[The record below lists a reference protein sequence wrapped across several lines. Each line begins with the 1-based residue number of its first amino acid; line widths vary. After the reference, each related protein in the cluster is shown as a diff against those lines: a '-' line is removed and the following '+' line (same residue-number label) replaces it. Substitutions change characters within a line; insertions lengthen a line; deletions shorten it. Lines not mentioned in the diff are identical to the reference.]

1 MAGPFANPAEEKDFT
16 TKSTKDTKKEQ
27 NPLLESSV
35 FTFVLFVSFV
45 VNEASWLASLRGLLL
60 TALVQTKR
68 RFEEESVN
76 LHVNRIVDAHADDAT
91 DLLGNGK

>member
-1 MAGPFANPAEEKDFT
+1 MFQPRRSLLNHEEREEHEDKY
-16 TKSTKDTKKEQ
+16 
-27 NPLLESSV
+27 

-45 VNEASWLASLRGLLL
+45 VNEASWLARLRGLLL
-60 TALVQTKR
+60 SALVQTKR

-91 DLLGNGK
+91 DLLRNGK